1 MNFIKYDLQRVK
13 EQLDY
18 HAISLYNDRTKYLIT
33 NTDFELDGFQ
43 KLLSINEIS
52 KNTISN
58 GLFYLHFN
66 ADDEYLYHLDMIIN
80 NNGKFLIHRD
90 YAKHSFAYANKN
102 CNLALSHRSSLEHLV
117 SHFDHRIAENIC
129 QALEQ
134 TKNLEGDYVEIG
146 VYRGGSALTAMLY
159 SKFANI
165 KRRMFLLD
173 TFDGFDYEEAT
184 NSVETHWNK
193 NNNHHKLYGSDK
205 TMNYIN
211 NVLITECPDQ
221 EFKLVKSN
229 ICVDSLPSDID
240 KIVIANIDV
249 DMYEATRDAYIKV
262 ADKIVKGGIII
273 AEDPTST
280 PGLIGAFYAMEKFLE
295 TDVGKKFMKL
305 HLVGQYFLIKLYD

>member
-1 MNFIKYDLQRVK
+1 MNFIKFDAEAIRNQIDLN
-13 EQLDY
+13 
-18 HAISLYNDRTKYLIT
+18 AISLYNDRTKYFIT

-43 KLLSINEIS
+43 KISSINEI
-52 KNTISN
+52 KKTEISN
-58 GLFYLHFN
+58 SLFFLHFN
-66 ADDEYLYHLDMIIN
+66 ADDEYIYHLELIIE
-80 NNGKFLIHRD
+80 NNGKFLIQRN
-90 YAKHSFAYANKN
+90 YEKYSFVFSNKN
-102 CNLALSHRSSLEHLV
+102 CNLALSYRLTREHLV
-117 SHFDHRIAENIC
+117 SHFVLRIAENIC

-146 VYRGGSALTAMLY
+146 VYKGGSALTAMLY

-193 NNNHHKLYGSDK
+193 NNNHHKLYGSDA

-211 NVLITECPDQ
+211 DILITECPDQ
-221 EFKLVKSN
+221 EFKLIKSN
-229 ICVDSLPSDID
+229 ICTDSLPSEID

-249 DMYEATRDAYIKV
+249 DMYEATRDSFIKV
-262 ADKIVKGGIII
+262 AEKIVKGGIII